1 MKYSQYT
8 ESFSI
13 LFFVDGMCGVF
24 LVGVMLVEKDGGSV
38 GLWGSKVCGR
48 GIVDVLICR
57 VMQ

>member
-8 ESFSI
+8 ENFSI
-13 LFFVDGMCGVF
+13 LIFVDGLCGMIF
-24 LVGVMLVEKDGGSV
+24 VGVMLVEKDGGCV
-38 GLWGSKVCGR
+38 GSWGSKVCGR